1 MSRKRVIVVTVG
13 IMLSLFMA
21 AVESTV
27 VATAM
32 PTIVS
37 ELGGLAFYSWVFTAY
52 MLTSTTTVP
61 IYGKLSDILGRKPVF
76 MVAMALFLVGS
87 VLCGQSQTMGEL
99 IAFRALQGLGAGG
112 LMPLAFIMIGDMFSF
127 EQRAKMQGLF
137 SGVWGVAAIIGPLLG
152 GFLVDNVS
160 WQWVF
165 YVNLVPGVVATAL
178 IWFGWRDP
186 ERQARAAR
194 LPIDFAGTVLLSAGV
209 VALLLGLTD
218 LQKPLGVRLIG
229 LAALLFV
236 ALLWVERRA
245 ADPILPLP
253 LFKDRLFAVA
263 VSQGLLAGWAMF
275 GSTSYIPLFAQ
286 AVLGTSATAA
296 GSVLTP
302 MMLGWVGASIVGSRL
317 LLRFGYR
324 TIALAGMGTL
334 VVGTFFMTRI
344 SPQTTLPI
352 LMVNVTLM
360 GIGMGLSIPAF
371 MIAVQSSV
379 QRKVLG
385 TATATLQF
393 SRSIGGTLGVSVMGV
408 ILSMQLSANL
418 RTGGRSGSRLLTGHP
433 APPGRQ
439 RGARRGREHY
449 PARRAHRRAAK
460 RLRRSIDCGRGR
472 VGCHPVDPAR
482 ERVPDYA
489 GDRSGRGRITGG
501 PIGDGFH
508 PPGSPL
514 PLHAARRDA
523 IRPELAA
530 RAREDG
536 MTHLAL
542 TDTNALYGAVAFAR
556 ACRAAELQP
565 VIGMT
570 LAVRPTPQPPSLRG
584 KGVTNSP
591 PLAGEGLGEVE
602 AVGETEETGQ
612 LVLLA
617 TGPAGYRSLCR
628 LSSLI
633 QGTRSARRWQR
644 VASAGMSWPR
654 TGRG

>member
-1 MSRKRVIVVTVG
+1 MSRKRVIIVTVG

-76 MVAMALFLVGS
+76 MVAMALFLAGS
-87 VLCGQSQTMGEL
+87 VLCGQSQNMGQL

-112 LMPLAFIMIGDMFSF
+112 LMPLAFIMIGDIFSF
-127 EQRAKMQGLF
+127 EQRARMQGLF

-165 YVNLVPGVVATAL
+165 YVNLVPGALATAL
-178 IWFGWRDP
+178 LWFGWRDP
-186 ERQARAAR
+186 AREARAAR
-194 LPIDFAGTVLLSAGV
+194 PPIDFAGTVLLSAGV
-209 VALLLGLTD
+209 VALLLGLTE
-218 LQKPLGVRLIG
+218 LQKPLGVGLIG
-229 LAALLFV
+229 LAAVLFLV
-236 ALLWVERRA
+236 LLWVERRA

-263 VSQGLLAGWAMF
+263 ISQGLLAGWAMF

-302 MMLGWVGASIVGSRL
+302 MMLGWVGASIIGSRL

-324 TIALAGMGTL
+324 TIALTGMVTL
-334 VVGTFFMTRI
+334 VVGTFLMTRI
-344 SPQTTLPI
+344 SPYTTLPM
-352 LMVNVTLM
+352 LMVNVALM

-379 QRKVLG
+379 QRKVMG

-408 ILSMQLSANL
+408 ILSTSLAANL
-418 RTGGRSGSRLLTGHP
+418 RAAGAEAASFSLDSLLRPVGGAAPAVDVVLRS
-433 APPGRQ
+433 
-439 RGARRGREHY
+439 
-449 PARRAHRRAAK
+449 
-460 RLRRSIDCGRGR
+460 
-472 VGCHPVDPAR
+472 
-482 ERVPDYA
+482 
-489 GDRSGRGRITGG
+489 
-501 PIGDGFH
+501 
-508 PPGSPL
+508 
-514 PLHAARRDA
+514 
-523 IRPELAA
+523 
-530 RAREDG
+530 
-536 MTHLAL
+536 AL
-542 TDTNALYGAVAFAR
+542 TAALQSVFVAALIAAVAGLVVTMMTPRGNVLQITPAIE
-556 ACRAAELQP
+556 AAEAEL
-565 VIGMT
+565 
-570 LAVRPTPQPPSLRG
+570 
-584 KGVTNSP
+584 
-591 PLAGEGLGEVE
+591 
-602 AVGETEETGQ
+602 
-612 LVLLA
+612 
-617 TGPAGYRSLCR
+617 PAA
-628 LSSLI
+628 
-633 QGTRSARRWQR
+633 Q
-644 VASAGMSWPR
+644 
-654 TGRG
+654 

>member
-87 VLCGQSQTMGEL
+87 VLCGQAQNMGQL

-112 LMPLAFIMIGDMFSF
+112 LMPLAFIMIGDIFSF
-127 EQRAKMQGLF
+127 EQRARMQGLF

-165 YVNLVPGVVATAL
+165 YVNLVPGVLATAL
-178 IWFGWRDP
+178 LWFGWRDP
-186 ERQARAAR
+186 AREAPCNPAADRLRRHGSAERGRGGAAARADRLAETAR
-194 LPIDFAGTVLLSAGV
+194 CRADRPGGPAIRRCCCGSSA
-209 VALLLGLTD
+209 ARPT
-218 LQKPLGVRLIG
+218 RCC
-229 LAALLFV
+229 
-236 ALLWVERRA
+236 R
-245 ADPILPLP
+245 LP

-275 GSTSYIPLFAQ
+275 GSTSFIPLFAQ

-302 MMLGWVGASIVGSRL
+302 MMLGWVGASIIGSRL
-317 LLRFGYR
+317 LLRYGYR
-324 TIALAGMGTL
+324 TIALVGMATL

-352 LMVNVTLM
+352 LMVNVALM

-385 TATATLQF
+385 TATATVQF

-408 ILSMQLSANL
+408 ILSTSLAANL
-418 RTGGRSGSRLLTGHP
+418 RAAGAEAAGFSLDSLLRPVGGAAP
-433 APPGRQ
+433 AVNDVL
-439 RGARRGREHY
+439 RGALT
-449 PARRAHRRAAK
+449 AA
-460 RLRRSIDCGRGR
+460 LQS
-472 VGCHPVDPAR
+472 VFV
-482 ERVPDYA
+482 
-489 GDRSGRGRITGG
+489 
-501 PIGDGFH
+501 
-508 PPGSPL
+508 
-514 PLHAARRDA
+514 AALIA
-523 IRPELAA
+523 
-530 RAREDG
+530 
-536 MTHLAL
+536 
-542 TDTNALYGAVAFAR
+542 AVAGLVVTLLAPRWNVFRTTPEIQAVE
-556 ACRAAELQP
+556 AEL
-565 VIGMT
+565 
-570 LAVRPTPQPPSLRG
+570 
-584 KGVTNSP
+584 
-591 PLAGEGLGEVE
+591 
-602 AVGETEETGQ
+602 
-612 LVLLA
+612 
-617 TGPAGYRSLCR
+617 PAA
-628 LSSLI
+628 
-633 QGTRSARRWQR
+633 Q
-644 VASAGMSWPR
+644 
-654 TGRG
+654 

>member
-87 VLCGQSQTMGEL
+87 VLCGQSQSMGQL

-112 LMPLAFIMIGDMFSF
+112 LMPLAFIMIGDIFSF
-127 EQRAKMQGLF
+127 EQRARMQGLF

-165 YVNLVPGVVATAL
+165 YVNLVPGVLATAL
-178 IWFGWRDP
+178 LWFGWRDP
-186 ERQARAAR
+186 AREARATR

-218 LQKPLGVRLIG
+218 LQKPLGVGLIG
-229 LAALLFV
+229 LAAVLFIV
-236 ALLWVERRA
+236 LLWVERRA

-275 GSTSYIPLFAQ
+275 GSTSFIPLFAQ

-302 MMLGWVGASIVGSRL
+302 MMLGWVGASIIGSRL

-324 TIALAGMGTL
+324 TIALAGMGYAGGGHL
-334 VVGTFFMTRI
+334 LHDADQPSDDAADVDGERRADGHRDG
-344 SPQTTLPI
+344 TLP
-352 LMVNVTLM
+352 
-360 GIGMGLSIPAF
+360 SP
-371 MIAVQSSV
+371 
-379 QRKVLG
+379 
-385 TATATLQF
+385 
-393 SRSIGGTLGVSVMGV
+393 RS
-408 ILSMQLSANL
+408 
-418 RTGGRSGSRLLTGHP
+418 
-433 APPGRQ
+433 
-439 RGARRGREHY
+439 
-449 PARRAHRRAAK
+449 
-460 RLRRSIDCGRGR
+460 
-472 VGCHPVDPAR
+472 
-482 ERVPDYA
+482 
-489 GDRSGRGRITGG
+489 
-501 PIGDGFH
+501 
-508 PPGSPL
+508 
-514 PLHAARRDA
+514 
-523 IRPELAA
+523 
-530 RAREDG
+530 
-536 MTHLAL
+536 
-542 TDTNALYGAVAFAR
+542 
-556 ACRAAELQP
+556 
-565 VIGMT
+565 
-570 LAVRPTPQPPSLRG
+570 
-584 KGVTNSP
+584 
-591 PLAGEGLGEVE
+591 
-602 AVGETEETGQ
+602 
-612 LVLLA
+612 
-617 TGPAGYRSLCR
+617 
-628 LSSLI
+628 
-633 QGTRSARRWQR
+633 
-644 VASAGMSWPR
+644 
-654 TGRG
+654 

>member
-87 VLCGQSQTMGEL
+87 VLCGQAQNMGQL

-127 EQRAKMQGLF
+127 EQRARMQGLF

-165 YVNLVPGVVATAL
+165 YVNLVPGVLATAL
-178 IWFGWRDP
+178 LWFGWRDP
-186 ERQARAAR
+186 AREARAAR

-218 LQKPLGVRLIG
+218 LQKPLGVWLIG
-229 LAALLFV
+229 LAALLFIV
-236 ALLWVERRA
+236 LLWVERRA

-275 GSTSYIPLFAQ
+275 GSTSFIPLFAQ

-302 MMLGWVGASIVGSRL
+302 MMLGWVGASIIGSRL

-324 TIALAGMGTL
+324 TIALAGMATL

-344 SPQTTLPI
+344 SPQTTLPM
-352 LMVNVTLM
+352 LMVNVALM

-408 ILSMQLSANL
+408 ILSTQLARNL
-418 RTGGRSGSRLLTGHP
+418 R
-433 APPGRQ
+433 
-439 RGARRGREHY
+439 
-449 PARRAHRRAAK
+449 
-460 RLRRSIDCGRGR
+460 
-472 VGCHPVDPAR
+472 
-482 ERVPDYA
+482 
-489 GDRSGRGRITGG
+489 
-501 PIGDGFH
+501 
-508 PPGSPL
+508 
-514 PLHAARRDA
+514 
-523 IRPELAA
+523 
-530 RAREDG
+530 
-536 MTHLAL
+536 
-542 TDTNALYGAVAFAR
+542 
-556 ACRAAELQP
+556 
-565 VIGMT
+565 
-570 LAVRPTPQPPSLRG
+570 
-584 KGVTNSP
+584 
-591 PLAGEGLGEVE
+591 LAG
-602 AVGETEETGQ
+602 
-612 LVLLA
+612 
-617 TGPAGYRSLCR
+617 
-628 LSSLI
+628 
-633 QGTRSARRWQR
+633 
-644 VASAGMSWPR
+644 VASAGIDLNALLSPAAQAVASAVNAVLRVALTGALQSVFVAALIAAVAGLVVTALAPR
-654 TGRG
+654 GNVFQTTPAIEAAEAELPAAQ